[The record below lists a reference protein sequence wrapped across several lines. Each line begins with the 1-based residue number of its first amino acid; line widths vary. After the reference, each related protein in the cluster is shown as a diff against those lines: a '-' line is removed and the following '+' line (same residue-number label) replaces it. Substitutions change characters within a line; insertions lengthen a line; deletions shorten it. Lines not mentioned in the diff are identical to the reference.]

1 MWWSR
6 WLRAAI
12 GPIVS
17 GLQSLPSVAWVP
29 AAIIWFGL
37 SNAAIYAVVLLG
49 AVPSIA
55 NGLLGGMK
63 QVPPLFDRVGRVL
76 GLSTLARTR
85 YVLLPAALP
94 GYLGG
99 LRQGWA
105 FAWRSLMAA
114 ELITYSPDLGQGLG
128 QLLDVGREL
137 SQMSL
142 VITAIVPDPRRGHGD
157 RAAALRSDRAA
168 GTEPPRAHDP
178 LSGQTGGSDGGT
190 SPSCRSGR
198 TRTYRSGCRNTPACR
213 AASALI
219 STTTSGRTR
228 VNGTESRPPPKRP
241 VPIRSGH
248 GWSSAGVRTAASSA
262 DCAGDSGLVRPTTT
276 SSPSRYR
283 PATSWLG
290 RSIGPITPPASTS
303 VVSHDFT
310 LSHSRRPGAYR
321 VPAPL
326 ATMPLDAGRPGNR

>member
-1 MWWSR
+1 MPSDPTKDDGAGGTLLTLPPGSQPGNRTVEAGLDALDTAPDLPGGPRIARVFLRSVLPPIVFLAALVAVWQAAYTAGIKPPYALPSPADVASKLWETLQDGRALDAVWTSLSRAAVGFAMSLVIGTLLGLAMWWSR

-142 VITAIVPDPRRGHGD
+142 VIAAIGLILVVGMAIELLLFAPLERRVLSRRG
-157 RAAALRSDRAA
+157 L
-168 GTEPPRAHDP
+168 T
-178 LSGQTGGSDGGT
+178 
-190 SPSCRSGR
+190 
-198 TRTYRSGCRNTPACR
+198 
-213 AASALI
+213 
-219 STTTSGRTR
+219 
-228 VNGTESRPPPKRP
+228 
-241 VPIRSGH
+241 IR
-248 GWSSAGVRTAASSA
+248 
-262 DCAGDSGLVRPTTT
+262 
-276 SSPSRYR
+276 
-283 PATSWLG
+283 
-290 RSIGPITPPASTS
+290 
-303 VVSHDFT
+303 
-310 LSHSRRPGAYR
+310 
-321 VPAPL
+321 
-326 ATMPLDAGRPGNR
+326 

>member
-1 MWWSR
+1 MVSDLQRGERAGRGAAEDRSVVAGLDALDAGPQLPPRPGPGRVFVRSVLPPIVFLAALVGVWQLAFEAGVKPPYALPSPAKVWEVFWATVQDGRAVEAVWTSLSRGAVGFAMSLVFGTMLGLAMWWSR
-6 WLRAAI
+6 WLRAAV

-55 NGLLGGMK
+55 NGLLSGMK

-76 GLSTLARTR
+76 GLSSLARTR

-114 ELITYSPDLGQGLG
+114 ELITYSPALGQGLG
-128 QLLDVGREL
+128 QLLNLGREL

-142 VITAIVPDPRRGHGD
+142 VITSITLILVVGVAIELLLFAPLERRVLHRRG
-157 RAAALRSDRAA
+157 L
-168 GTEPPRAHDP
+168 
-178 LSGQTGGSDGGT
+178 
-190 SPSCRSGR
+190 
-198 TRTYRSGCRNTPACR
+198 
-213 AASALI
+213 
-219 STTTSGRTR
+219 
-228 VNGTESRPPPKRP
+228 
-241 VPIRSGH
+241 
-248 GWSSAGVRTAASSA
+248 
-262 DCAGDSGLVRPTTT
+262 
-276 SSPSRYR
+276 
-283 PATSWLG
+283 
-290 RSIGPITPPASTS
+290 
-303 VVSHDFT
+303 
-310 LSHSRRPGAYR
+310 
-321 VPAPL
+321 
-326 ATMPLDAGRPGNR
+326 TMH

>member
-1 MWWSR
+1 MAIDLQRKDRARRGTEVEQEDRAVVAGLDALDSSPQLAPPSVGRVFVRSVLPPLVFLAALVGVWQLAVLAEIKPAYALPSPAHVWETFKGTVEDGRAVEAIWTSLSRGGIGFALSLVIGTLLGLAMWWSR

-37 SNAAIYAVVLLG
+37 TDAAIYTVVLLG

-55 NGLLGGMK
+55 NGLLSGMK

-114 ELITYSPDLGQGLG
+114 ELITYSPALGQGLG
-128 QLLDVGREL
+128 QLLNMGREL

-142 VITAIVPDPRRGHGD
+142 VITSITLILVVGVAIELLLFAPLERRVLSRRG
-157 RAAALRSDRAA
+157 L
-168 GTEPPRAHDP
+168 T
-178 LSGQTGGSDGGT
+178 
-190 SPSCRSGR
+190 
-198 TRTYRSGCRNTPACR
+198 
-213 AASALI
+213 
-219 STTTSGRTR
+219 
-228 VNGTESRPPPKRP
+228 
-241 VPIRSGH
+241 IR
-248 GWSSAGVRTAASSA
+248 
-262 DCAGDSGLVRPTTT
+262 
-276 SSPSRYR
+276 
-283 PATSWLG
+283 
-290 RSIGPITPPASTS
+290 
-303 VVSHDFT
+303 
-310 LSHSRRPGAYR
+310 
-321 VPAPL
+321 
-326 ATMPLDAGRPGNR
+326 

>member
-1 MWWSR
+1 MPSESGRPGLALVERNEVENRAVEAGLDALDSAPDLPAGPTLGRKFVRSVLPPLVFLAALVGVWELAFLAELKPSYVLPSPADVGEKFWETVQDGRATEAVWTSLSRGAVGFAMSVVFGTLLGLAMWWSR

-29 AAIIWFGL
+29 AAIIWFSL
-37 SNAAIYAVVLLG
+37 SNAAIYTVVLLG

-76 GLSTLARTR
+76 GLSALGRTR

-114 ELITYSPDLGQGLG
+114 ELITYSPNLGQGLG
-128 QLLDVGREL
+128 QLLNIGREL

-142 VITAIVPDPRRGHGD
+142 VITSITLILVVGIAIELLLFAPLERRVLARRG
-157 RAAALRSDRAA
+157 L
-168 GTEPPRAHDP
+168 
-178 LSGQTGGSDGGT
+178 
-190 SPSCRSGR
+190 
-198 TRTYRSGCRNTPACR
+198 
-213 AASALI
+213 
-219 STTTSGRTR
+219 
-228 VNGTESRPPPKRP
+228 
-241 VPIRSGH
+241 
-248 GWSSAGVRTAASSA
+248 
-262 DCAGDSGLVRPTTT
+262 
-276 SSPSRYR
+276 
-283 PATSWLG
+283 
-290 RSIGPITPPASTS
+290 
-303 VVSHDFT
+303 
-310 LSHSRRPGAYR
+310 
-321 VPAPL
+321 
-326 ATMPLDAGRPGNR
+326 TMR

>member
-1 MWWSR
+1 MATDLQRRERARRGGAAQEERAVVAGLDALDSGPQLPPKPGPGRVFVRSILPPLVFLALLVGVWQLAFEAGLKPPYALPSPSKVWETFWATVQDGRAVEAIWTSLSRGGVGFAMSLVIGTMLGLAMWWSR

-37 SNAAIYAVVLLG
+37 SNAAIYTVVLLG

-55 NGLLGGMK
+55 NGLLSGMK

-76 GLSTLARTR
+76 GLSGLARTR

-114 ELITYSPDLGQGLG
+114 ELITYSPALGQGLG
-128 QLLDVGREL
+128 QLLNLGREL

-142 VITAIVPDPRRGHGD
+142 VITSITLILVVGVAIELLVFAPIERRVLARRGLS
-157 RAAALRSDRAA
+157 LR
-168 GTEPPRAHDP
+168 
-178 LSGQTGGSDGGT
+178 
-190 SPSCRSGR
+190 
-198 TRTYRSGCRNTPACR
+198 
-213 AASALI
+213 
-219 STTTSGRTR
+219 
-228 VNGTESRPPPKRP
+228 
-241 VPIRSGH
+241 
-248 GWSSAGVRTAASSA
+248 
-262 DCAGDSGLVRPTTT
+262 
-276 SSPSRYR
+276 
-283 PATSWLG
+283 
-290 RSIGPITPPASTS
+290 
-303 VVSHDFT
+303 
-310 LSHSRRPGAYR
+310 
-321 VPAPL
+321 
-326 ATMPLDAGRPGNR
+326 

>member
-1 MWWSR
+1 MRTVLPPIVFLALLVVVWQLAFLAEIKPPYALPSPAHVWETFTATVQDGRAFEAIWISLSRGAFGFALSLVIGTLLGLAMWWSR

-37 SNAAIYAVVLLG
+37 TNAAIYTVVLLG

-55 NGLLGGMK
+55 NGLLTGMK

-76 GLSTLARTR
+76 GLSALARTR

-114 ELITYSPDLGQGLG
+114 ELITYSPALGQGLG
-128 QLLDVGREL
+128 QLLNQGREL

-142 VITAIVPDPRRGHGD
+142 VITSIALILFVGIAIELLVFAPIERRVLNRRG
-157 RAAALRSDRAA
+157 L
-168 GTEPPRAHDP
+168 
-178 LSGQTGGSDGGT
+178 
-190 SPSCRSGR
+190 
-198 TRTYRSGCRNTPACR
+198 
-213 AASALI
+213 
-219 STTTSGRTR
+219 
-228 VNGTESRPPPKRP
+228 
-241 VPIRSGH
+241 
-248 GWSSAGVRTAASSA
+248 
-262 DCAGDSGLVRPTTT
+262 
-276 SSPSRYR
+276 
-283 PATSWLG
+283 
-290 RSIGPITPPASTS
+290 
-303 VVSHDFT
+303 
-310 LSHSRRPGAYR
+310 
-321 VPAPL
+321 
-326 ATMPLDAGRPGNR
+326 TMR